1 MNQNKRIF
9 QPPASSFQL
18 FPLFLHLHFKQ
29 YTFMSLSS
37 KYEPQKVED
46 KWYKHWMDKGYF
58 KARVNPKKE
67 PFTIVIPPPNVTGV
81 LHMGHMLNNTIQDVL
96 IRKARMEGKEALWVP
111 GTDHASIATEAKVV
125 RMLREKGIKKS
136 DLTRDEFMKYS
147 WEWKEKYGGIILEQL
162 KKLGASC
169 DWERTAFTMDDAYYK
184 AVIRVFVDLYKKGYI
199 YRGWRMVNWDVEAQT
214 TVSNEEVIY
223 ADKEEVSKLY
233 KVQYSIKD
241 SDEKVIIA
249 TQRPETILGDTGIAV
264 NPKDE
269 RFKHLIGKKALVP
282 FIGREIP
289 IIGDDYVEMDFG
301 TGCLKVTPAHDP
313 NDYEIG
319 LRHNLEVIDTINLD
333 GTLNEKCEVP
343 AYVGMDRFAVRKQII
358 KDLEEAGYLMG
369 FEEFTTKIGRSER
382 TNTVIEPKLSLQWFI
397 NMKEISKTAHK
408 VVMDDEIELLPSKFK
423 NTYNHWMENV
433 KDWCISRQLWWG
445 QRIPAYF
452 YGEGDDDFVVA
463 ESLEEAVELA
473 RKKSGTNDLTASDL
487 RQDEDVLD
495 TWASSWLFPMA
506 VFDGFNDDCFDKET
520 GKIIKGKNADL
531 DYFYPTSVLVTAP
544 EILFFWVA
552 RMIIAGYEYM
562 DDKPFKHVYLTG
574 IVRDKQRRKMSKSLG
589 NSPDPLDLIRDY
601 GADAVRTGMLFSSPA
616 GNDLLYDEKLV
627 EQGRNFAN
635 KIWNAF
641 RLVKGWEVKGNATP
655 GENTIAIQ
663 WFDSRFNETLAEI
676 EDHFSKFR
684 ISDALMATYKL
695 IWNDFCSWY
704 LEMIKPA
711 YGQPIDPA
719 TYEVTLN
726 FFEKIMKILHPF
738 MPFISEEIWSELRE
752 RGEEQDIIVSAW
764 PVMGG
769 TDAQLTKN
777 AETAFE
783 LISQIR
789 NARSSKGIS
798 PKETLDLYIRAK
810 EQEAYQRFAGVITK
824 LGNIGEL
831 RFTEEKVD
839 NSLSFVIKSD
849 EFYLPLPEGSID
861 VEAEK
866 AEITKELEYTRGFL
880 NSVMKKLSNEKFVN
894 GAPEQ
899 VVANEKKKQA
909 DAESKIKVLEEK
921 LASLS

>member
-1 MNQNKRIF
+1 
-9 QPPASSFQL
+9 
-18 FPLFLHLHFKQ
+18 
-29 YTFMSLSS
+29 MSLST
-37 KYEPQKVED
+37 KYNSQSVED
-46 KWYKHWMDKGYF
+46 KWYQHWMEKGYF
-58 KARVNPKKE
+58 NAKVNPQKE
-67 PFTIVIPPPNVTGV
+67 PFTIVMPPPNVTGV

-136 DLTRDEFMKYS
+136 DLTRDEFMEHS
-147 WEWKEKYGGIILEQL
+147 WEWKEKYGGIILDQL

-169 DWERTAFTMDDAYYK
+169 DWDRTAFTMDDEYYK

-223 ADKEEVSKLY
+223 ADKEETSKLY
-233 KVQYSIKD
+233 KVQYKIKD
-241 SDEKVIIA
+241 SDETLVIA
-249 TQRPETILGDTGIAV
+249 TQRPETIMGDTGIAI
-264 NPKDE
+264 NPKDD
-269 RFKHLIGKKALVP
+269 RFKHLIGKKAIVP
-282 FIGREIP
+282 FVNREIP
-289 IIGDDYVEMDFG
+289 IIGDDYVEIEFG

-319 LRHNLEVIDTINLD
+319 QRHNLEVIDTINLD
-333 GTLNEKCEVP
+333 GTMNEKCGVP
-343 AYVGMDRFAVRKQII
+343 AYVGMERFAVRKQII
-358 KDLEEAGYLMG
+358 KDLDAAGILMG

-397 NMKEISKTAHK
+397 NMKDISKTAHQ
-408 VVMDDEIELLPSKFK
+408 VVMDDEVELVPAKFK

-433 KDWCISRQLWWG
+433 RDWCISRQLWWG

-452 YGEGDDDFVVA
+452 YGTGDDDFVVA
-463 ESLEEAVELA
+463 ENIEEAITLA
-473 RKKSGTNDLTASDL
+473 KEKSGNSNLTAADL
-487 RQDEDVLD
+487 NQDEDVLD

-506 VFDGFNDDCFDKET
+506 VFDGFKDDCFDKET
-520 GKIIKGKNADL
+520 GKVIKGKNADL
-531 DYFYPTSVLVTAP
+531 DYFYPTNVLVTAP

-562 DDKPFKHVYLTG
+562 DEKPFKHVYLTG

-589 NSPDPLDLIRDY
+589 NSPDPLDLIKEF
-601 GADAVRTGMLFSSPA
+601 GADAIRTGMLFSSPA

-641 RLVKGWEVKGNATP
+641 RLVKGWEVGGTATP
-655 GENTIAIQ
+655 TENAVAIQ

-711 YGQPIDPA
+711 YGEPIDPA

-726 FFEKIMKILHPF
+726 LFEKIMKILHPF
-738 MPFISEEIWSELRE
+738 MPFITEEIWSELRE
-752 RGEEQDIIVSAW
+752 RAEGQDIIVSAW
-764 PVMGG
+764 PVIGG
-769 TDAQLTKN
+769 TDEALTKQ
-777 AETAFE
+777 AEIVFE
-783 LISQIR
+783 LVSQIR
-789 NARSSKGIS
+789 NARSSKGLS
-798 PKETLDLYIRAK
+798 PKESLDLFIKAK
-810 EQEAYQRFAGVITK
+810 DNAAYERFDGMIKK
-824 LGNIGEL
+824 LCNIGEL
-831 RFTEEKVD
+831 QFTESKVD
-839 NSLSFVIKSD
+839 SALSFVIKSD
-849 EFYLPLPEGSID
+849 EFYLPMPEGSID

-866 AEITKELEYTRGFL
+866 AEIEKELEYTKGFL
-880 NSVMKKLSNEKFVN
+880 NSVMKKLSNERFVN
-894 GAPEQ
+894 NAPEQ
-899 VVANEKKKQA
+899 VVASEKKKQA

-921 LASLS
+921 LASLN